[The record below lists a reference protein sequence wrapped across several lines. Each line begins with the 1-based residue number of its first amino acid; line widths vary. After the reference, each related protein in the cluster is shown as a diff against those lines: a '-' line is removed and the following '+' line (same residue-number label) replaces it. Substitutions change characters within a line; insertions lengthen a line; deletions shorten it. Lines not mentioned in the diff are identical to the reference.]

1 MKWTIE
7 YTDDAQKTFLKLDRL
22 IREQII
28 KYLKNLSSLQ
38 NPRLL
43 GEKLKGNLSEFWKY
57 RVGDYR
63 LICNIQDEKLLVL
76 IVKIGHRS
84 EVYKKTPQP

>member
-7 YTDDAQKTFLKLDRL
+7 YTDDAQKTFLKLDRP

-28 KYLKNLSSLQ
+28 KYLKNLSALQ
-38 NPRLL
+38 NPRLR

-57 RVGDYR
+57 
-63 LICNIQDEKLLVL
+63 
-76 IVKIGHRS
+76 
-84 EVYKKTPQP
+84 

>member
-7 YTDDAQKTFLKLDRL
+7 YTDDAQKTFLKLDRP

-28 KYLKNLSSLQ
+28 KYLKNLSALQ
-38 NPRLL
+38 NPRLR

-63 LICNIQDEKLLVL
+63 LICDIQDDKLLVL
-76 IVKIGHRS
+76 IVKIGHRR
-84 EVYKKTPQP
+84 EIYKKTPQP